1 MKVLLSEG
9 ASPSARHSAYL
20 LGSAGHTID
29 ICDPQR
35 LCLARFSRFVHHCY
49 RCPAFAARPAEYLE
63 WIRGRI
69 DDGGYDVLFPV
80 HDQVLLLAKYRNRFL
95 DVGLAVPSFESVR
108 TVQSKPGFARKL
120 EELGLPQPSFV
131 LARTAREL
139 EPPWGFPCFVK
150 TAYSTAGQGVWR
162 VENRSELA
170 NTAERL
176 AAVGCLNAEKE
187 ALVQQPGVGEMSV
200 VQAVFQDG
208 KLVGIH
214 CYRTSGGGVGGS
226 PHVRESV
233 SHPVVVE
240 HLQTLGR
247 SLSWHGALHAEY
259 FYESATRRVQFIELN
274 PRIGETFNATLA
286 GVNLCELML
295 QVSCGAT
302 IKQLQV
308 SRPGVRSH
316 NLMLRLLGVAEQGLG
331 RRRVLSEMVSSLR
344 RQNEYAN
351 SEEELMRM
359 SDDLPSLLP
368 TTWVALQLLALPG
381 CARRIVH
388 TAMQNVS
395 LSEAAVREMIDM

>member
-1 MKVLLSEG
+1 MILSVFVWRVFHGLCTTATVVL
-9 ASPSARHSAYL
+9 HS
-20 LGSAGHTID
+20 
-29 ICDPQR
+29 R
-35 LCLARFSRFVHHCY
+35 LV
-49 RCPAFAARPAEYLE
+49 PAEYLE

-208 KLVGIH
+208 KLVGH
-214 CYRTSGGGVGGS
+214 SLLSHLWWRCRRKSPCPRKRQPSCRGRTPANV
-226 PHVRESV
+226 
-233 SHPVVVE
+233 
-240 HLQTLGR
+240 GR